1 MRTIKFRAWDE
12 KYKYMNYKV
21 IVGMWG
27 EDVLDDENYTAC
39 SMWIEPEYVD
49 YKCEPHW
56 GHFEPY
62 HSDIKL
68 MQFTGMKDKN
78 DKEVYEGDI
87 IKLTSDSIL
96 NRGLDEVGI
105 IVYDESEG
113 MYCLEGFDGV
123 YMDEFYN
130 GNTIIGRVSM
140 EVIGNRY
147 ENKDILEKYEFE
159 F

>member
-39 SMWIEPEYVD
+39 SMRIEPEYVD

-78 DKEVYEGDI
+78 DKERYYSAPDAYRYFKV
-87 IKLTSDSIL
+87 KLNEIYPK
-96 NRGLDEVGI
+96 E
-105 IVYDESEG
+105 
-113 MYCLEGFDGV
+113 
-123 YMDEFYN
+123 
-130 GNTIIGRVSM
+130 
-140 EVIGNRY
+140 
-147 ENKDILEKYEFE
+147 ENND
-159 F
+159 